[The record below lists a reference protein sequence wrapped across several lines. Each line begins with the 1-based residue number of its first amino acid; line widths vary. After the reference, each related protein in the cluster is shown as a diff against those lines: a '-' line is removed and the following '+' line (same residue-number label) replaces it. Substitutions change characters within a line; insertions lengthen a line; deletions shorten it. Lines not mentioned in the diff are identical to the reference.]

1 MFVLGIDPGL
11 SITGYGVIERTG
23 STLRAVAAGV
33 IRTDREATLTSR
45 LAELYRDLSDVVAEF
60 PPDAAAIEQV
70 FVNKNLQTATAVNRA
85 SGVALLVLGQA
96 GLDVGEYTPSQVKAA
111 LAGYGNATKDQMQ
124 MLVRARLGLDVAPS
138 PVDAA
143 DALAVAMCHLQLA
156 STAAKIASGR

>member
-11 SITGYGVIERTG
+11 SITGYGVIERVG
-23 STLRAVAAGV
+23 PTLRAVAAGV
-33 IRTDREATLTSR
+33 IRTDPETPIALR
-45 LAELYRDLSDVVAEF
+45 LSELYRDLSEVVSEF
-60 PPDAAAIEQV
+60 QPQTAAIEQV

-96 GLDVGEYTPSQVKAA
+96 GLEVGEYTPSQVKSA

-124 MLVRARLGLDVAPS
+124 MLVRARLGLAVAPS

-143 DALAVAMCHLQLA
+143 DALAVAMCHVQLS
-156 STAAKIASGR
+156 STAARIATGR